1 MNIALTKDGYLQDIN
16 DWTPE
21 IAKWLAKGQ
30 NLSLT
35 DNHWEI
41 INYLRDSY
49 NVYKKSLPIR
59 ALVKAV
65 KQEFGEDKGNSI
77 YLHKL
82 FPENPAK
89 QATLIAGLPKP
100 INCI

>member
-16 DWTPE
+16 EWTPE
-21 IAKWLAKGQ
+21 IAKWLAEGQ

-49 NVYKKSLPIR
+49 TVYKKSLPIR

-65 KQEFGEDKGNSI
+65 KQEFGVDKGNSI

-82 FPENPAK
+82 FPGNPAK